1 MEPIRAKLK
10 GLREWEGR
18 IVAFVP
24 IVKHEDHYTE
34 TKVAAVF
41 ICDEDGEILW
51 SYLNDFIEIKKG
63 KSKP

>member
-24 IVKHEDHYTE
+24 IVRGDYGLTD
-34 TKVAAVF
+34 VVAVF
-41 ICDEDGEILW
+41 VCDDGAIFWAPLDQ
-51 SYLNDFIEIKKG
+51 LTEIKKVKG
-63 KSKP
+63 KP